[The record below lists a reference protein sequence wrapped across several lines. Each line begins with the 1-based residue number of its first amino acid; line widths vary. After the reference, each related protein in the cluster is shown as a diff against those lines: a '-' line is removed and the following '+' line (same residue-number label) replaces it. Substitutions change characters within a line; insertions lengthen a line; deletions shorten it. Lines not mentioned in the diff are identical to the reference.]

1 MIVASAWFCW
11 KISVKNNHSSG
22 GRYAFMESIKV
33 DKLCFRQI
41 CIKELDHSE
50 IKIEKRGSAN
60 AHFHANALP

>member
-1 MIVASAWFCW
+1 
-11 KISVKNNHSSG
+11 
-22 GRYAFMESIKV
+22 MESIKV